1 MKGKYCLIS
10 FVLLIS
16 IFGLLALTASEYVDC
31 KGFYPDQFLDLAL
44 AWQYPI
50 SPVFA
55 RTLAIQ
61 PYRLHFLKIFDFQ
74 RIDLLTPILRC

>member
-1 MKGKYCLIS
+1 MKGKYCLLS

-16 IFGLLALTASEYVDC
+16 IFGVLAFTASEYVDC

-50 SPVFA
+50 SAVFA
-55 RTLAIQ
+55 RHLDNHS
-61 PYRLHFLKIFDFQ
+61 YCLHSLKIFNFQ
-74 RIDLLTPILRC
+74 RIDLLASILRC

>member
-16 IFGLLALTASEYVDC
+16 IIGVLGLTASEYVDC

-50 SPVFA
+50 LPVFA
-55 RTLAIQ
+55 RHLDT
-61 PYRLHFLKIFDFQ
+61 PFYRLHSLKIFDFQ
-74 RIDLLTPILRC
+74 KIYLLTPILRC

>member
-16 IFGLLALTASEYVDC
+16 IIGVLALSASEYVDC
-31 KGFYPDQFLDLAL
+31 KGFYPDEFLDLAL
-44 AWQYPI
+44 AWQCPI
-50 SPVFA
+50 STVFA
-55 RTLAIQ
+55 RHLDTH
-61 PYRLHFLKIFDFQ
+61 PYLLYSLKIFDFR